1 MENKGYESGH
11 RAGYRKELEHKRLH
25 FEASFLINFE
35 DKYIDSTVERDL
47 REQLILFHCH
57 ICRNNKE
64 IYQLSGIG

>member
-11 RAGYRKELEHKRLH
+11 RAGYRKELEHKRLR

-35 DKYIDSTVERDL
+35 DKYIDSTVERNL